1 MTSPMGEVQT
11 GGLRAPDPPKR
22 GVSATS
28 PNSPT
33 DCRFPSTD
41 SDSAPWGTS
50 PMPESR
56 GGLPRGRSPGG
67 GQIPKEQPREQRK
80 HTPGRDTMSTAKN
93 KTGHGAAWA
102 NLIVCGGISWAVS
115 LWHATH
121 ATTSGNK
128 FLAVLAATAPVVTAA
143 FASHHVAKKGVKL
156 GKRVMTCI
164 VFVMGMALSVKA
176 QAQSIGPIV
185 GGVELGVVFALM
197 LDVSTFLALSSI
209 MSKPATEAPAEDPA
223 AVPVTAQDW
232 SLQRSQDRAIT
243 GPQDRTEAVPGPVPA
258 TVQDRSQDHG
268 ETVLAKSQDRSPK
281 RSQSARRTTPKSGA
295 KTGSKGRVTQA
306 EWENK
311 IRKAVAENPDTDL
324 NPAPIA
330 ALLGLDS
337 STRASGG
344 FKRAVSV
351 VRAELDG
358 ADHRLRAVNE

>member
-1 MTSPMGEVQT
+1 
-11 GGLRAPDPPKR
+11 
-22 GVSATS
+22 
-28 PNSPT
+28 
-33 DCRFPSTD
+33 
-41 SDSAPWGTS
+41 
-50 PMPESR
+50 
-56 GGLPRGRSPGG
+56 
-67 GQIPKEQPREQRK
+67 
-80 HTPGRDTMSTAKN
+80 MSTADKAE
-93 KTGHGAAWA
+93 KQAGHGAAWA

-128 FLAVLAATAPVVTAA
+128 FLAILAATAPVVTAA

-156 GKRVMTCI
+156 GKRIMTCI

-209 MSKPATEAPAEDPA
+209 MSKPATETPVEDSVATPGT
-223 AVPVTAQDW
+223 VQDW
-232 SLQRSQDRAIT
+232 SLQRSQDRAT
-243 GPQDRTEAVPGPVPA
+243 DGPQDHAEAVPGPVPDS
-258 TVQDRSQDHG
+258 VQDRSQDHSK
-268 ETVLAKSQDRSPK
+268 TVLAEPQDRSPK
-281 RSQSARRTTPKSGA
+281 RSQSARRTTPK
-295 KTGSKGRVTQA
+295 TGSKAGSKSAPKGRVTQA

-311 IRKAVAENPDTDL
+311 IRKAVAENPGTDL

-344 FKRAVSV
+344 FKRAVAA
-351 VRAELDG
+351 VRQELDA